1 MCTGAAAAG
10 AAAAA
15 AAGAAAAGVCWRTL
29 LGCTLLGW
37 VEQHDTQQWK
47 QHHDDGWTD
56 TSLQRHQSAA
66 ALLPFLA
73 LPFLALVLGLGP
85 RWLRY
90 VLAFAPDM
98 L

>member
-1 MCTGAAAAG
+1 MCTG

-47 QHHDDGWTD
+47 QHHDDGWTN
-56 TSLQRHQSAA
+56 QYRIE
-66 ALLPFLA
+66 
-73 LPFLALVLGLGP
+73 
-85 RWLRY
+85 
-90 VLAFAPDM
+90 
-98 L
+98 